1 MSKKKNFLKIV
12 ILGDSGVGKTT
23 LLQQYVSGKSNAHSK
38 PTIGADFSKK
48 ELMIDNTIVTLQ
60 IWDTAGQEKFQSLGY
75 AFYRGADCCA
85 LVYDITSQK
94 SFDDLGRWRDGFIEH
109 AAPPDPN
116 NFPFVLIGNKL
127 DRESERKVKTTDA
140 KAWCK
145 ENGDMAYYETSA
157 KENISVD
164 DAFVEMAKMAIK
176 RDSNNQIFSLPDSI
190 GGAGGALK
198 LNAKD
203 DQRRTKT
210 QVQKK
215 VCDC

>member
-1 MSKKKNFLKIV
+1 
-12 ILGDSGVGKTT
+12 
-23 LLQQYVSGKSNAHSK
+23 
-38 PTIGADFSKK
+38 
-48 ELMIDNTIVTLQ
+48 MIDNTIVTLQ

-94 SFDDLGRWRDGFIEH
+94 SFDDLTKWRDGFVEH

-116 NFPFVLIGNKL
+116 SFPFVLIGNKL
-127 DRESERKVKTTDA
+127 DRESDRKVKTSEA

-145 ENGDMAYYETSA
+145 EHGDMPYYETSA
-157 KENISVD
+157 KENISVEE
-164 DAFVEMAKMAIK
+164 AFVEMAKMAIK
-176 RDSNNQIFSLPDSI
+176 RESENQIFSLPDSI
-190 GGAGGALK
+190 SGAGGALK

-215 VCDC
+215 MCDC

>member
-1 MSKKKNFLKIV
+1 M
-12 ILGDSGVGKTT
+12 
-23 LLQQYVSGKSNAHSK
+23 
-38 PTIGADFSKK
+38 
-48 ELMIDNTIVTLQ
+48 
-60 IWDTAGQEKFQSLGY
+60 
-75 AFYRGADCCA
+75 
-85 LVYDITSQK
+85 
-94 SFDDLGRWRDGFIEH
+94 
-109 AAPPDPN
+109 
-116 NFPFVLIGNKL
+116 IGNKL
-127 DRESERKVKTTDA
+127 DKETDRKVKTSDA

-164 DAFVEMAKMAIK
+164 DAFIEMAKMAIK

-210 QVQKK
+210 
-215 VCDC
+215 